1 METQQLA
8 PMAET
13 QPVQPPTGY
22 LTLKQAWWLI
32 VVLFLWQIPLA
43 IPYGIINYTADNYDV
58 NLHGLLETLLYILAF
73 GLTIRT
79 GFRKRGNSTIAV
91 APLTGWAFPVIAL
104 GTLALGILIEP
115 LTSVLPVPNWMNDI
129 LKKAFTKDAIW
140 SAVIFA
146 PVLEEILL
154 RGIILD
160 GLLKR
165 YSPTKAIVW
174 SAVIFSVMHM
184 NPAQAVGAF
193 LLGLPLGWLYYRTR
207 SLWPCIFLH
216 FVNNTIGSLAL
227 FFEDNLDMSA
237 NYTRAWVGSDHL
249 YIALLLGC
257 VAIVGSS
264 YVVLNRML
272 PAPISVTTTE

>member
-1 METQQLA
+1 MTETQRPQLSI
-8 PMAET
+8 
-13 QPVQPPTGY
+13 GY
-22 LTLKQAWWLI
+22 PTLKQAWWLI
-32 VVLFLWQIPLA
+32 ILLFLWQIPLA
-43 IPYGIINYTADNYDV
+43 IPFGIIKYTADNYDV
-58 NLHGLLETLLYILAF
+58 NLHGLLETLVYIVAF

-79 GFRKRGNSTIAV
+79 GFRKRGSSAIAV
-91 APLTGWAFPVIAL
+91 APVTGWAFPVIAL
-104 GTLALGILIEP
+104 STLALGILIEP
-115 LTSVLPVPNWMNDI
+115 LTSVLPVPDWMNDL

-165 YSPTKAIVW
+165 YSPTKAIIW
-174 SAVIFSVMHM
+174 SAVIFGVMHM

-193 LLGLPLGWLYYRTR
+193 LLGLPLGWLYYRTG

-227 FFEDNLDMSA
+227 FFEDSLDMSA
-237 NYTRAWVGSDHL
+237 NYTRAWVGSDNL
-249 YIALLLGC
+249 YVALLLGC
-257 VAIVGSS
+257 AAIVGSS
-264 YVVLNRML
+264 YVLLNRML
-272 PAPISVTTTE
+272 PTSMSLTTTE